1 MASGRPGAA
10 EPIMPG
16 LLGVGP
22 EVASKGANP
31 ARPGRRPVLL
41 SVGLH
46 AFLLG
51 GAWLGGVVGNDE
63 IEFVSYQMEL
73 ITQAD
78 LDAMDS
84 PPLVETPNVAPP
96 EPEPEDPEPDV
107 EPDLEPEQPDE
118 VEPEP
123 EPDVEPEAA
132 PSTQPDVPDET
143 EASPPASTEAMAVRM
158 EGLRRD
164 YPEYYNQIVR
174 EITRCFRWNGG
185 GSWRTVIQFEIS
197 SDGRIPD
204 STIEVYSRS
213 ANSAFDIQAY
223 GAVACAG
230 SGRLA
235 PLPDELP
242 FEALG
247 VQFTFQPT

>member
-1 MASGRPGAA
+1 MMSESRNPGRPG
-10 EPIMPG
+10 G
-16 LLGVGP
+16 G
-22 EVASKGANP
+22 
-31 ARPGRRPVLL
+31 PVLL

-46 AFLLG
+46 AVLLG
-51 GAWLGGVVGNDE
+51 AAWLGGVVGRDE
-63 IEFVSYQMEL
+63 IEFVTYQMEL
-73 ITQAD
+73 VTEAD
-78 LDAMDS
+78 LDAIDS

-96 EPEPEDPEPDV
+96 PPEPEPEVPEPDPEP
-107 EPDLEPEQPDE
+107 EI
-118 VEPEP
+118 
-123 EPDVEPEAA
+123 EPDVEPE
-132 PSTQPDVPDET
+132 PPDET
-143 EASPPASTEAMAVRM
+143 EPEPESQPEPEAAPSSQPVSEVTDASPPASTEAMAVRM

-185 GSWRTVIQFEIS
+185 GSWRTVIRFEIS

-204 STIEVYSRS
+204 STIQVYSPS
-213 ANSAFDIQAY
+213 SSPAFDIEAY

-242 FEALG
+242 FEALS